1 MEVVQADDVDVGVMR
16 VLMKN
21 AGAKETKFSYF
32 SKGKPVSSW
41 LEILQHFS
49 LQILIL

>member
-1 MEVVQADDVDVGVMR
+1 MEVVQADDVDVGVMP
-16 VLMKN
+16 MKD